1 MCQLSLILGNIYGVK
16 WSVTN
21 QRQQLTGVYGFA
33 LSYMKQNINLLYN
46 YFLQNGFLLVGG
58 VFKIFIFMDFTTFP

>member
-46 YFLQNGFLLVGG
+46 AISYR
-58 VFKIFIFMDFTTFP
+58 MDFY